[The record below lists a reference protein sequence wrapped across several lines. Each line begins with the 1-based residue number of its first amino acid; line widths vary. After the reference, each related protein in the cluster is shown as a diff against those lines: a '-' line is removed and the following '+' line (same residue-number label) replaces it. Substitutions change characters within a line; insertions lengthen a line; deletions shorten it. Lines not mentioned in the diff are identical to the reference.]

1 MSMRSFFV
9 IIFSLLSMATAS
21 ADERSQAVLRG
32 VAEYVRTLGSYD
44 ATFTVVAGDYQTMGH
59 YSVAGDNYHIVVG
72 QAEVYADGK
81 VRYEVDHD
89 LEEVNIDEMDVTSR
103 NILDNPTR
111 CFDFVGDEYSSM
123 ISTEIGNDL
132 TLVMRANDTT
142 LEGDIYLTVDK
153 QTSRPRKIVYVL
165 YDDRIEVT
173 ITTLVR
179 RKTEVEKY
187 NASKYRDYEII
198 DFR

>member
-9 IIFSLLSMATAS
+9 IIFSLLSIATAS

-32 VAEYVRTLGSYD
+32 VAEYVRALGSYD

-59 YSVAGDNYHIVVG
+59 YSVAGDNYHIVVD

-81 VRYEVDHD
+81 IRYEVDHE
-89 LEEVNIDEMDVTSR
+89 LQEVNIDEMDIASR

-111 CFDFVGDEYSSM
+111 CFDFVGDEYASM
-123 ISTEIGNDL
+123 VYTEIGNEL
-132 TLVMRANDTT
+132 TLVMRSNDTT
-142 LEGDIYLTVDK
+142 LEGDIYLTVEK
-153 QTSRPRKIVYVL
+153 STSRPRKIVYVL

-173 ITTLVR
+173 ITSLVR
-179 RKTEVEKY
+179 RKAEVEKY
-187 NASKYRDYEII
+187 NASKYRGYEII

>member
-1 MSMRSFFV
+1 MRSFFV
-9 IIFSLLSMATAS
+9 IIFSLLSFVVAS

-44 ATFTVVAGDYQTMGH
+44 ATFTVAAGDLQTQGH
-59 YSVAGDNYHIVVG
+59 YSVAGDNYHIVVD

-89 LEEVNIDEMDVTSR
+89 LEEVNIDEMDIASR

-111 CFDFVGDEYSSM
+111 CFDFVGDEYASM
-123 ISTEIGNDL
+123 IYTEIGNEL

-153 QTSRPRKIVYVL
+153 NTSRPRKIVYVL

-173 ITTLVR
+173 ITSLVR
-179 RKTEVEKY
+179 RTTEVEKY
-187 NASKYRDYEII
+187 NASKYRDYEVI

>member
-1 MSMRSFFV
+1 M
-9 IIFSLLSMATAS
+9 TAS

-32 VAEYVRTLGSYD
+32 VAEYVRALGSYD
-44 ATFTVVAGDYQTMGH
+44 ATFTVVAGDYQTLGQ
-59 YSVAGDNYHIVVG
+59 YSVAGDNYHIVVD

-81 VRYEVDHD
+81 VRYEVDHE
-89 LEEVNIDEMDVTSR
+89 LEEVNIDEMDMASR

-111 CFDFVGDEYSSM
+111 CFDFVGDEYASM
-123 ISTEIGNDL
+123 VYTEIGSDL
-132 TLVMRANDTT
+132 TLLMRSNDTT

-153 QTSRPRKIVYVL
+153 ATSRPRQIVYVL

-173 ITTLVR
+173 ITSLVR
-179 RKTEVEKY
+179 RKTEVDKY

>member
-9 IIFSLLSMATAS
+9 IIFSLLSIATAS

-32 VAEYVRTLGSYD
+32 VAEYVRALGSYD
-44 ATFTVVAGDYQTMGH
+44 AVFTVVAGDYQTMGH
-59 YSVAGDNYHIVVG
+59 YSVAGDNYHIVVD

-89 LEEVNIDEMDVTSR
+89 LQEVNIDEMDVASR

-111 CFDFVGDEYSSM
+111 CFDFVGNEYASM
-123 ISTEIGNDL
+123 VHTEIGNDL
-132 TLVMRANDTT
+132 TLVMRSNDTT

-173 ITTLVR
+173 IVSLVR

-187 NASKYRDYEII
+187 NASRYRDYEII

>member
-1 MSMRSFFV
+1 MRSFFV
-9 IIFSLLSMATAS
+9 IIFSLLSIATAS

-32 VAEYVRTLGSYD
+32 VAEYVRALGSYD
-44 ATFTVVAGDYQTMGH
+44 AVFTVVAGDYQTMGH
-59 YSVAGDNYHIVVG
+59 YSVAGDNYHIVVD

-89 LEEVNIDEMDVTSR
+89 LQEVNIDEMDVASR

-111 CFDFVGDEYSSM
+111 CFDFVGD
-123 ISTEIGNDL
+123 DL
-132 TLVMRANDTT
+132 TLVMRSNDTT

-173 ITTLVR
+173 IVSLVR